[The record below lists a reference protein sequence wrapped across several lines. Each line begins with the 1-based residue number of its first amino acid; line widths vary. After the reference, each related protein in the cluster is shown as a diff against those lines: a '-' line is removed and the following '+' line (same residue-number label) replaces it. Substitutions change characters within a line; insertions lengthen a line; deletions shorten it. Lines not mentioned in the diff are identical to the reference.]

1 MKTLILSLI
10 AIATISMTTFGQL
23 QNFDSGVWPPVSPNT
38 ITTPIWGG
46 GGTFSGDPATWYRS
60 DDPVVNGAFGN
71 NGLDVGYGGSGN
83 CAILYSNEFDGY
95 EPFFEVDMIINNI
108 DISSY
113 NAPMLKFYMKHP
125 DGNEEIEI
133 AVSSMGGPY
142 SVLQTF
148 TSNFTDWTLLSVDLS
163 AFIGSPDL
171 TIRFRG
177 KESNP
182 FSADMTNVG
191 IDNIEVIEQTNMVYV
206 SSTTTHVGCGLK
218 QGYDDQKIMRV
229 DVVTQG
235 SLNPLNI
242 TDFLMNTNGSTND
255 CNDVLLKKIYSTGTN
270 SAFNTSN
277 LVGSSDLTGNY
288 TITGSLALIEGTNY
302 FWVACD
308 IPSTSTLSNVV
319 DAECTGLVIDG
330 NTEIPTVTAPA
341 GNLVI
346 NNTGV
351 FAVTNLNDTGAG
363 SLRAAI
369 AGAASYG
376 CGDAYVDA
384 TAIAGTINW
393 SSNVNVNASHDVSIM
408 GAGPDLLSINSGGSG
423 YFIQNQGDGLISIK
437 GLKIEQCA
445 GQAAVY
451 GANGKKFSV
460 ENCWFDSNSAR
471 AIYMPND
478 PNLTVRNTTF
488 SNNNS
493 GGSGGAIYIVND
505 FIGKFYNCTF
515 YGNTSGD
522 QGGAL
527 QAINGSY
534 AETSLIIENCTF
546 SSNNAVSS
554 NGGGGLRF
562 TNGSCEI
569 LNSSFD
575 NNLSAGVPR
584 DIVGSIIM
592 NYSHLSNTTSASI
605 SGGNNVLNVS
615 GNLGVLANYGGATPT
630 CSINPGSPLINAGT
644 ANIEYD
650 QRGFCRPNTSDIG
663 AFEYNGVEDVIAPV
677 PDVASLPDLVYCP
690 LTEVT
695 TLIYPTATEN
705 CSSNI
710 IVTHNA
716 CLPITTPGTTVV
728 TWTYEDG
735 NGNTSTQI
743 QNVLIADVTA
753 PVADVASLT
762 DVTDECSVAALT
774 APTATDNCGV
784 VSVTNNAVLPITAQG
799 TTVVTWTYDDGNG
812 NTTTQDQNIVITDVT
827 APVADTASLTDVTEC
842 FEATPTAPT
851 ATDNCAGVLTATPDV
866 TFPIMT
872 AGSTVVTW
880 TYDDG
885 NGNTS
890 TQTQNVVVNSV
901 DVNVTQSGSLLTAD
915 AIGAAYM
922 WLDCDNGNAI
932 VNGETNQAFTPA
944 VTGNYAVEVT
954 ENGCVDT
961 SACYLVDYT
970 GLDDLFSASLLV
982 YPNPSND
989 GYFNIQFEGT
999 ISAVVLYDMLGR
1011 IIAVPF
1017 NVNQGTLDASLLEAG
1032 KYIISINSNEGVFIK
1047 QIVITK

>member
-1 MKTLILSLI
+1 MKIFLTITLLTLSSVLY
-10 AIATISMTTFGQL
+10 GQL
-23 QNFDSGVWPPVSPNT
+23 QNFDSGVFPPVSPNA
-38 ITTPIWGG
+38 ITTPVWGG
-46 GGTFSGDPATWYRS
+46 GTWSGDPATWYRS
-60 DDPVVNGAFGN
+60 DDPVVFGTPWN
-71 NGLDVGYGGSGN
+71 NGLDVGYGGTDN

-95 EPFFEVDMIINNI
+95 SCCNWEVDMIINNI
-108 DISSY
+108 DMSAY
-113 NAPMLKFYMKHP
+113 AAPYMKFYVKHP
-125 DGNEEIEI
+125 DGSEEIEI
-133 AVSSMGGPY
+133 SASNMGGAYTLIHTVNTNY
-142 SVLQTF
+142 S
-148 TSNFTDWTLLSVDLS
+148 DWTLVAVDLT
-163 AFIGSPDL
+163 AYAGSNDL
-171 TIRFRG
+171 SIRFRG
-177 KESNP
+177 TEG
-182 FSADMTNVG
+182 SAFPPVFPNEKNIG
-191 IDNIEVIEQTNMVYV
+191 IDEILIEDQTNMIYL

-218 QGYDDQKIMRV
+218 QGFNDQPLMRI
-229 DVVTQG
+229 DVSTQG
-235 SLNPLNI
+235 SLNPLDLTELI
-242 TDFLMNTNGSTND
+242 MNTNGSSDD
-255 CNDVLLKKIYSTGTN
+255 CGDVVLKKIYSTGA
-270 SAFNTSN
+270 SSVFNTSN
-277 LVGSSDLTGNY
+277 LIGSSDLTGNY
-288 TITGSLALIEGTNY
+288 SITGTVSLNEGTNY

-308 IPSTSTLSNVV
+308 IETNSTLTNVV
-319 DAECTGLVIDG
+319 DAECTGLVVEG
-330 NTEIPTVTAPA
+330 NTETPLITAPA

-351 FAVTNLNDTGAG
+351 FEVTNLNDTGAG
-363 SLRAAI
+363 SLREAI
-369 AGAASYG
+369 VGAAGYT

-393 SSNVNVNASHDVSIM
+393 SSNVNVNASHNVRIM
-408 GAGPDLLSINSGGSG
+408 GAGPDLFIINSGGSG
-423 YFIQNQGDGLISIK
+423 YFIQNQGDGLISVE

-445 GQAAVY
+445 GQAALY
-451 GANGKKFSV
+451 GANGKRFNV
-460 ENCWFDSNSAR
+460 ENCWFDSNTSR
-471 AIYMPND
+471 AIYLPND
-478 PNLTVRNTTF
+478 GQITARNTTF
-488 SNNNS
+488 SNNS
-493 GGSGGAIYIVND
+493 HGSSGGAIYIVND
-505 FIGKFYNCTF
+505 YVGKFYNCTF
-515 YGNTSGD
+515 YGNNSGD
-522 QGGAL
+522 QGGAM
-527 QAINGSY
+527 QAINGSNS
-534 AETSLIIENCTF
+534 EISLIIQNCTF
-546 SSNNAVSS
+546 SSNSAASA

-584 DIVGSIIM
+584 DVVGNITM

-615 GNLGVLANYGGATPT
+615 GNLGALANYGGATPT
-630 CSINPGSPLINAGT
+630 CSINPGSSLINAGT

-663 AFEYNGVEDVIAPV
+663 AFEYNGVEDIIAPV
-677 PDVASLPDLVYCP
+677 PDVVTLSDIVAEC
-690 LTEVT
+690 EVT
-695 TLIYPTATEN
+695 SLVYPTATEN
-705 CSSNI
+705 CASNV
-710 IVTHNA
+710 IVTNDA
-716 CLPITTPGTTVV
+716 CLPIAVQGTTVV
-728 TWTYEDG
+728 TWSYDDG
-735 NGNTSTQI
+735 NGNISTQT
-743 QNVLIADVTA
+743 QNVVITDVTA
-753 PVADVASLT
+753 PVADAASLS
-762 DVTDECSVAALT
+762 DVTDECSVVALT
-774 APTATDNCGV
+774 APTATDNCAGTV
-784 VSVTNNAVLPITAQG
+784 TVTNNATLPITAQG

-812 NTTTQDQNIVITDVT
+812 NTSTQDQNVVITDVT
-827 APVADTASLTDVTEC
+827 APVADAASLTDVTEC

-851 ATDNCAGVLTATPDV
+851 ATDNCMGALTATPDV

-872 AGSTVVTW
+872 SGTTVVTW

-944 VTGNYAVEVT
+944 VTGTYAVEVT

-1017 NVNQGTLDASLLEAG
+1017 NVNQGTLDASSLEAG
-1032 KYIISINSNEGVFIK
+1032 KYFISIHSKKGMFIE
-1047 QIVITK
+1047 QIVIVK

>member
-46 GGTFSGDPATWYRS
+46 GGTFSGVPATWYRS

-206 SSTTTHVGCGLK
+206 SSTTTHVGCGLR
-218 QGYDDQKIMRV
+218 QGYNDQKIMRI

-235 SLNPLNI
+235 SLNALDL
-242 TDFLMNTNGSTND
+242 TDFFMNTNGSTND
-255 CNDVLLKKIYSTGTN
+255 CDDVILKKIYSTGTN
-270 SAFNTSN
+270 GTFNTSN

-288 TITGSLALIEGTNY
+288 TVTGSLTLNEGTNY
-302 FWVACD
+302 FWVTCD
-308 IPSTSTLSNVV
+308 VPIASTLSNVV

-330 NTEIPTVTAPA
+330 NTETPTVTAPA

-351 FAVTNLNDTGAG
+351 YTVTNLNNSGAG
-363 SLRAAI
+363 SLRQAI
-369 AGAASYG
+369 INAYAYG
-376 CGDAYVDA
+376 CGDAIVDA
-384 TAIAGTINW
+384 TGISGTINW
-393 SSNVNVNASHDVSIM
+393 VAKQNGGPSHDVRII
-408 GAGPDLLSINSGGSG
+408 GAGPDQLIIDGGG
-423 YFIQNQGDGLISIK
+423 ADGFLYHYGDGSLNLEGFK
-437 GLKIEQCA
+437 VENCA
-445 GQAAVY
+445 GNEVVY
-451 GANGKKFSV
+451 KPGSDGDLNLV
-460 ENCWFDSNSAR
+460 DCWFDSNSYR
-471 AIYMPND
+471 TIYFVNSGGSFSAS
-478 PNLTVRNTTF
+478 NCTF
-488 SNNNS
+488 SNNTSSQGTMYLPNID
-493 GGSGGAIYIVND
+493 GTVN
-505 FIGKFYNCTF
+505 FSNCTF
-515 YGNTSGD
+515 YNNSSSSTAAVFYAANV
-522 QGGAL
+522 QGGL
-527 QAINGSY
+527 FLN
-534 AETSLIIENCTF
+534 NCTLL
-546 SSNNAVSS
+546 NNSCPS
-554 NGGGGLRF
+554 GTGGIQCLG
-562 TNGSCEI
+562 GSCTAKNTTFENTPKDFTGQI
-569 LNSSFD
+569 T
-575 NNLSAGVPR
+575 
-584 DIVGSIIM
+584 M
-592 NYSHLSNTTSASI
+592 NYSHMSNTTGATI
-605 SGGNNVLNVS
+605 SGANNILNVT
-615 GNLGVLANYGGATPT
+615 GNIAALANNGGTTPT
-630 CSINPGSPLINAGT
+630 CALNVGSPLINAGT

-650 QRGFCRPNTSDIG
+650 QRGYCRPNTSDIG
-663 AFEYNGVEDVIAPV
+663 AFEYNGVEDIIAPV

-753 PVADVASLT
+753 PVADV
-762 DVTDECSVAALT
+762 
-774 APTATDNCGV
+774 
-784 VSVTNNAVLPITAQG
+784 
-799 TTVVTWTYDDGNG
+799 
-812 NTTTQDQNIVITDVT
+812 
-827 APVADTASLTDVTEC
+827 ASLTDVTEC

>member
-46 GGTFSGDPATWYRS
+46 GGTFSGVPATWYRS

-206 SSTTTHVGCGLK
+206 SSTTTHVGCGLR
-218 QGYDDQKIMRV
+218 QGYNDQKIMRI

-235 SLNPLNI
+235 SLNALDL
-242 TDFLMNTNGSTND
+242 TDFFMNTNGSTND
-255 CNDVLLKKIYSTGTN
+255 CDDVILKKIYSTGTN
-270 SAFNTSN
+270 GTFNTSN

-288 TITGSLALIEGTNY
+288 TVTGSLTLNEGTNY
-302 FWVACD
+302 FWVTCD
-308 IPSTSTLSNVV
+308 VPIASTLSNVV

-330 NTEIPTVTAPA
+330 NTETPTVTAPA

-351 FAVTNLNDTGAG
+351 YKVTNLNNSGAG
-363 SLRAAI
+363 SLRQAI
-369 AGAASYG
+369 IDANAYS
-376 CGDAYVDA
+376 CGEAIVDA
-384 TAIAGTINW
+384 SGVIGTINW
-393 SSNVNVNASHDVSIM
+393 GSQLNCNPSHDVTIK
-408 GAGPDLLSINSGGSG
+408 GSG
-423 YFIQNQGDGLISIK
+423 PNQLVISGTSGAFLYHFGDGSLIIND
-437 GLKIEQCA
+437 LK
-445 GQAAVY
+445 VT
-451 GANGKKFSV
+451 NFSTGV
-460 ENCWFDSNSAR
+460 SGSGVIYKPQGGDFLIENCDIDGNSKQFL
-471 AIYMPND
+471 YFPND
-478 PNLTVRNTTF
+478 DGNVIIRNCTF
-488 SNNNS
+488 SNNSNAGQSGVMYCPTDGSVSFYNS
-493 GGSGGAIYIVND
+493 TFYNNYSGDYAGVMYTTTPSLTLQ
-505 FIGKFYNCTF
+505 NCTF
-515 YGNTSGD
+515 KDNSCVGVAGTIRFLGSGTCTSINT
-522 QGGAL
+522 
-527 QAINGSY
+527 
-534 AETSLIIENCTF
+534 T
-546 SSNNAVSS
+546 
-554 NGGGGLRF
+554 
-562 TNGSCEI
+562 
-569 LNSSFD
+569 FD
-575 NNLSAGVPR
+575 NNTPNDFS
-584 DIVGSIIM
+584 GSITM
-592 NYSHLSNTTSASI
+592 NYSHMSNTTGATI
-605 SGGNNVLNVS
+605 SGANNILNVT
-615 GNLGVLANYGGATPT
+615 GNIAALANNGGTTPT
-630 CSINPGSPLINAGT
+630 CALNVGSPLINAGT

-650 QRGFCRPNTSDIG
+650 QRGYCRPNTSDIG
-663 AFEYNGVEDVIAPV
+663 AFEYNGVEDIIAPV

-753 PVADVASLT
+753 PVADV
-762 DVTDECSVAALT
+762 
-774 APTATDNCGV
+774 
-784 VSVTNNAVLPITAQG
+784 
-799 TTVVTWTYDDGNG
+799 
-812 NTTTQDQNIVITDVT
+812 
-827 APVADTASLTDVTEC
+827 ASLTDVTEC